1 MRVLVSTASKHG
13 ATQEIGDRI
22 GAVLGDRGHV
32 VDVRGPCDVGAVDDY
47 DVVVLGSA
55 VYAGHWQ
62 RDACELAR
70 RQHEALRHRPVW
82 LFSSGPV
89 GDPPRPDEA
98 TEDGEELRSELRA
111 LEHHVFAGRTDTQEL
126 SLPERAFVK
135 ALRVSAGDSRD
146 WDDVDRWAAS
156 IAAAISSG

>member
-1 MRVLVSTASKHG
+1 MRVLVSAASKHG
-13 ATQEIGDRI
+13 STQEIGDRI
-22 GAVLGDRGHV
+22 GAVLGERGHV
-32 VDVRGPCDVGAVDDY
+32 VDVRGPCDVGAIDDY

-62 RDACELAR
+62 GDARELAL

-98 TEDGEELRSELRA
+98 TEDGEELRAELRA
-111 LEHHVFAGRTDTQEL
+111 LEHHVFPGRIDTQV
-126 SLPERAFVK
+126 SLPERAVVK
-135 ALRVSAGDSRD
+135 ALRVSAGDYRD

>member
-1 MRVLVSTASKHG
+1 MRVLVSAASKHG
-13 ATQEIGDRI
+13 AAQEIGDRI

-62 RDACELAR
+62 RDARELTR

-89 GDPPRPDEA
+89 GDPPGPDEA
-98 TEDGEELRSELRA
+98 TEDGDEIRAQLRA
-111 LEHHVFAGRTDTQEL
+111 LEHHVFPGRIDTQER
-126 SLPERAFVK
+126 SLPERAVVT
-135 ALRVSAGDSRD
+135 ALRVRAGDYRD
-146 WDDVDRWAAS
+146 WNDVDRWAAS